1 MKQTQQIAEGTHF
14 SALSTGSFSQLNNY
28 VLPVAPGMEIQG
40 KVFMGQTLQ
49 TTGAEISFQ
58 SFAPGKETGFLHTH
72 QTHEE
77 LYIFVSGKGE
87 FQVDGQ
93 VFPVGEGS
101 VVRVA
106 PEGKRSVR
114 NNGTEPLIMICVQY
128 KAQTFTAQDAADGQ
142 LLQEPVKVTHCKK
155 VNNGADSDESPLFS
169 YTESPS

>member
-14 SALSTGSFSQLNNY
+14 SALSTGSFSQLNDY

-114 NNGTEPLIMICVQY
+114 NNGTEPLIMICAQY

-142 LLQEPVKVTHCKK
+142 LLQEPVKW
-155 VNNGADSDESPLFS
+155 
-169 YTESPS
+169 

>member
-14 SALSTGSFSQLNNY
+14 SALSTGSFSQFNDY

-142 LLQEPVKVTHCKK
+142 LLQEPVKW
-155 VNNGADSDESPLFS
+155 
-169 YTESPS
+169 

>member
-1 MKQTQQIAEGTHF
+1 MKQIQQIAEGTHF
-14 SALSTGSFSQLNNY
+14 SALSTGSFSQLNDY

-40 KVFMGQTLQ
+40 KVFMGQALQ

-77 LYIFVSGKGE
+77 LYIFLSGKGE

-114 NNGTEPLIMICVQY
+114 NNGTELLIMICVQY

-142 LLQEPVKVTHCKK
+142 LLQEPVKW
-155 VNNGADSDESPLFS
+155 
-169 YTESPS
+169 

>member
-14 SALSTGSFSQLNNY
+14 SALSTGSFSQLNDY

-128 KAQTFTAQDAADGQ
+128 KVQTFTAQDAADGQ
-142 LLQEPVKVTHCKK
+142 LLQEPVKW
-155 VNNGADSDESPLFS
+155 
-169 YTESPS
+169 

>member
-1 MKQTQQIAEGTHF
+1 M
-14 SALSTGSFSQLNNY
+14 NDY

-40 KVFMGQTLQ
+40 KVFMGQALQ
-49 TTGAEISFQ
+49 ATGAEISFQ

-93 VFPVGEGS
+93 VFPIGEGS

-106 PEGKRSVR
+106 PKGKRSVR
-114 NNGTEPLIMICVQY
+114 NNGTEPLVMICVQY
-128 KAQTFTAQDAADGQ
+128 KANAFTAQDATDGQ
-142 LLQEPVKVTHCKK
+142 ILQEPVKW
-155 VNNGADSDESPLFS
+155 
-169 YTESPS
+169 

>member
-14 SALSTGSFSQLNNY
+14 SALSTGSFSQLNDY

-87 FQVDGQ
+87 FQVDRQ

-142 LLQEPVKVTHCKK
+142 LLQEPVKW
-155 VNNGADSDESPLFS
+155 
-169 YTESPS
+169 

>member
-14 SALSTGSFSQLNNY
+14 SALSTGSFSQLNDY

-101 VVRVA
+101 VVRVV

-142 LLQEPVKVTHCKK
+142 LLQEPVKW
-155 VNNGADSDESPLFS
+155 
-169 YTESPS
+169 

>member
-14 SALSTGSFSQLNNY
+14 SALSTGSFSQLNDY

-114 NNGTEPLIMICVQY
+114 NNCTEPLIMICVQY

-142 LLQEPVKVTHCKK
+142 LLQEPVKW
-155 VNNGADSDESPLFS
+155 
-169 YTESPS
+169 

>member
-14 SALSTGSFSQLNNY
+14 SALSTGSFSQLNDY

-77 LYIFVSGKGE
+77 LYISVSGKGE

-142 LLQEPVKVTHCKK
+142 LLQEPVKW
-155 VNNGADSDESPLFS
+155 
-169 YTESPS
+169 

>member
-14 SALSTGSFSQLNNY
+14 SALSTGSFSQLNDY

-58 SFAPGKETGFLHTH
+58 SFAPGKENGFLHTH

-142 LLQEPVKVTHCKK
+142 LLQEPVKW
-155 VNNGADSDESPLFS
+155 
-169 YTESPS
+169 

>member
-14 SALSTGSFSQLNNY
+14 SALSTGSFSQLNDY

-93 VFPVGEGS
+93 VFPVWEGS

-142 LLQEPVKVTHCKK
+142 LLQEPVKW
-155 VNNGADSDESPLFS
+155 
-169 YTESPS
+169 

>member
-1 MKQTQQIAEGTHF
+1 MKQIQQIAEGAHF
-14 SALSTGSFSQLNNY
+14 SAVSTGSFSELNEY

-40 KVFMGQTLQ
+40 KVFMGQALQ
-49 TTGAEISFQ
+49 ATGAEISFQ

-87 FQVDGQ
+87 FQVDGKM
-93 VFPVGEGS
+93 FPVAEGS

-114 NNGTEPLIMICVQY
+114 NNGTEPLVMICVQY
-128 KAQTFTAQDAADGQ
+128 KANAFTAQDATDGQ
-142 LLQEPVKVTHCKK
+142 ILQEPVKW
-155 VNNGADSDESPLFS
+155 
-169 YTESPS
+169 

>member
-14 SALSTGSFSQLNNY
+14 SALSTGSFSQLNDY

-93 VFPVGEGS
+93 VFPVGVGS

-142 LLQEPVKVTHCKK
+142 LLQEPVKW
-155 VNNGADSDESPLFS
+155 
-169 YTESPS
+169 

>member
-14 SALSTGSFSQLNNY
+14 SALSTGSFSQLNDY

-40 KVFMGQTLQ
+40 KVFMEQTLQ

-142 LLQEPVKVTHCKK
+142 LLQEPVKW
-155 VNNGADSDESPLFS
+155 
-169 YTESPS
+169 

>member
-14 SALSTGSFSQLNNY
+14 SALSTGSFSQLNDY

-114 NNGTEPLIMICVQY
+114 NNGTEPLIMICVQN

-142 LLQEPVKVTHCKK
+142 LLQEPVKW
-155 VNNGADSDESPLFS
+155 
-169 YTESPS
+169 

>member
-14 SALSTGSFSQLNNY
+14 SALSTGSFSQLNDY

-106 PEGKRSVR
+106 PEGKRPVR

-142 LLQEPVKVTHCKK
+142 LLQEPVKW
-155 VNNGADSDESPLFS
+155 
-169 YTESPS
+169 

>member
-14 SALSTGSFSQLNNY
+14 SALSTGSFSQLNDY

-128 KAQTFTAQDAADGQ
+128 KAQKFTAQDAADGQ
-142 LLQEPVKVTHCKK
+142 LLQEPVKW
-155 VNNGADSDESPLFS
+155 
-169 YTESPS
+169 

>member
-1 MKQTQQIAEGTHF
+1 MKQIQQIAEGTHF
-14 SALSTGSFSQLNNY
+14 SALSTGSFSQLNDY

-40 KVFMGQTLQ
+40 KVFMGQALQ

-114 NNGTEPLIMICVQY
+114 NNGTELLIMICVQY

-142 LLQEPVKVTHCKK
+142 LLQEPVKW
-155 VNNGADSDESPLFS
+155 
-169 YTESPS
+169 

>member
-14 SALSTGSFSQLNNY
+14 SALSTGSFSQLNDY

-58 SFAPGKETGFLHTH
+58 SFAPGNETGFLHTH

-142 LLQEPVKVTHCKK
+142 LLQEPVKW
-155 VNNGADSDESPLFS
+155 
-169 YTESPS
+169 

>member
-14 SALSTGSFSQLNNY
+14 SALSTGSFSQLNDY

-128 KAQTFTAQDAADGQ
+128 KAQTFTAQDSADGQ
-142 LLQEPVKVTHCKK
+142 LLQEPVKW
-155 VNNGADSDESPLFS
+155 
-169 YTESPS
+169 

>member
-14 SALSTGSFSQLNNY
+14 SALSTGSFSQLNDY

-128 KAQTFTAQDAADGQ
+128 KAQTFTARDAADGQ
-142 LLQEPVKVTHCKK
+142 LLQEPVKW
-155 VNNGADSDESPLFS
+155 
-169 YTESPS
+169 

>member
-14 SALSTGSFSQLNNY
+14 SALSTGSFSQLSDY

-142 LLQEPVKVTHCKK
+142 LLQEPVKW
-155 VNNGADSDESPLFS
+155 
-169 YTESPS
+169 

>member
-14 SALSTGSFSQLNNY
+14 SALSTGSFSQLNDY
-28 VLPVAPGMEIQG
+28 VLPVAPGMDIQG

-142 LLQEPVKVTHCKK
+142 LLQEPVKW
-155 VNNGADSDESPLFS
+155 
-169 YTESPS
+169 

>member
-14 SALSTGSFSQLNNY
+14 SALSTGSFSQLNDY

-142 LLQEPVKVTHCKK
+142 LLQEPVTW
-155 VNNGADSDESPLFS
+155 
-169 YTESPS
+169 

>member
-14 SALSTGSFSQLNNY
+14 SALSTGSFSQLNDY

-58 SFAPGKETGFLHTH
+58 SFAPGKGTGFLHTH

-142 LLQEPVKVTHCKK
+142 LLQEPVKW
-155 VNNGADSDESPLFS
+155 
-169 YTESPS
+169 

>member
-14 SALSTGSFSQLNNY
+14 SALSTGSFSQLNDY

-142 LLQEPVKVTHCKK
+142 LLQEPVK
-155 VNNGADSDESPLFS
+155 
-169 YTESPS
+169 

>member
-14 SALSTGSFSQLNNY
+14 SALSTGSFSQLNDY
-28 VLPVAPGMEIQG
+28 VLPVAPEMEIQG

-142 LLQEPVKVTHCKK
+142 LLQEPVKW
-155 VNNGADSDESPLFS
+155 
-169 YTESPS
+169 

>member
-14 SALSTGSFSQLNNY
+14 SALSTGSFSQLNDY

-106 PEGKRSVR
+106 PEDKRSVR

-142 LLQEPVKVTHCKK
+142 LLQEPVKW
-155 VNNGADSDESPLFS
+155 
-169 YTESPS
+169 

>member
-14 SALSTGSFSQLNNY
+14 SALSTSTGSFSQLNDY

-142 LLQEPVKVTHCKK
+142 LLQEPVKW
-155 VNNGADSDESPLFS
+155 
-169 YTESPS
+169 

>member
-14 SALSTGSFSQLNNY
+14 SALSTGSFSQLNDY

-106 PEGKRSVR
+106 TEGKRSVR

-142 LLQEPVKVTHCKK
+142 LLQEPVKW
-155 VNNGADSDESPLFS
+155 
-169 YTESPS
+169 

>member
-14 SALSTGSFSQLNNY
+14 SALSTGSFSQLNDY

-87 FQVDGQ
+87 FQADGQ

-142 LLQEPVKVTHCKK
+142 LLQEPVKW
-155 VNNGADSDESPLFS
+155 
-169 YTESPS
+169 

>member
-1 MKQTQQIAEGTHF
+1 MKQIQQIATGAHF
-14 SALSTGSFSQLNNY
+14 SAVSTGSFSELNEY

-93 VFPVGEGS
+93 VFPVAEGS

-106 PEGKRSVR
+106 PEGRRSVR
-114 NNGTEPLIMICVQY
+114 NNGTEPLVMICVQY
-128 KAQTFTAQDAADGQ
+128 KANAFTAKDATDGQ
-142 LLQEPVKVTHCKK
+142 ILQEPVKW
-155 VNNGADSDESPLFS
+155 
-169 YTESPS
+169 

>member
-14 SALSTGSFSQLNNY
+14 SALSTGSFSQLNDY

-58 SFAPGKETGFLHTH
+58 SFAPKKENGFLHTH

-142 LLQEPVKVTHCKK
+142 LLQEPVKW
-155 VNNGADSDESPLFS
+155 
-169 YTESPS
+169 

>member
-14 SALSTGSFSQLNNY
+14 SALSTGSFSQLNDY

-106 PEGKRSVR
+106 PESKRSVR

-142 LLQEPVKVTHCKK
+142 LLQEPVKW
-155 VNNGADSDESPLFS
+155 
-169 YTESPS
+169 

>member
-1 MKQTQQIAEGTHF
+1 MKQTQHIAEGTHF
-14 SALSTGSFSQLNNY
+14 SALSTGSFSQLNDY

-142 LLQEPVKVTHCKK
+142 LLQEPVKW
-155 VNNGADSDESPLFS
+155 
-169 YTESPS
+169 

>member
-14 SALSTGSFSQLNNY
+14 SALSTGSFSQLNDY

-40 KVFMGQTLQ
+40 KVFMGQALQ

-93 VFPVGEGS
+93 VFPIGEGS

-142 LLQEPVKVTHCKK
+142 LLQEPVKW
-155 VNNGADSDESPLFS
+155 
-169 YTESPS
+169 

>member
-14 SALSTGSFSQLNNY
+14 SALSTGSFSQLNDY

-58 SFAPGKETGFLHTH
+58 SFAPGKETGFLHSH

-142 LLQEPVKVTHCKK
+142 LLQEPVKW
-155 VNNGADSDESPLFS
+155 
-169 YTESPS
+169 

>member
-1 MKQTQQIAEGTHF
+1 MKQIQQIAEGTHF
-14 SALSTGSFSQLNNY
+14 SALSTGPFSQLNDY

-40 KVFMGQTLQ
+40 KVFMGQALQ

-93 VFPVGEGS
+93 VFPVGEG
-101 VVRVA
+101 
-106 PEGKRSVR
+106 KRSVR
-114 NNGTEPLIMICVQY
+114 NNGTELLIMICVQY

-142 LLQEPVKVTHCKK
+142 LLQEPVKW
-155 VNNGADSDESPLFS
+155 
-169 YTESPS
+169 

>member
-14 SALSTGSFSQLNNY
+14 SALSTGSFSY

-142 LLQEPVKVTHCKK
+142 LLQEPVKW
-155 VNNGADSDESPLFS
+155 
-169 YTESPS
+169 

>member
-14 SALSTGSFSQLNNY
+14 SALSTGSFSQLNDY

-40 KVFMGQTLQ
+40 KVFMRQTLQ

-142 LLQEPVKVTHCKK
+142 LLQEPVKW
-155 VNNGADSDESPLFS
+155 
-169 YTESPS
+169 